1 MQKKQAAPAA
11 WPRER
16 ILFLALKTKLTAA
29 AAIKQQKP
37 IFKNLVLILFR
48 NRKRQI
54 KLIPFFIQTRS
65 IFYIFGYPKSHSKR
79 QIVIVA
85 ATKLIEKKWFTWLH
99 KKTLFMLGGSPVIV
113 VMGGDSCSE
122 VHGFE
127 SLHRTL
133 DGNFSHIFAVKIVM
147 VFVWIENKTGLGWP
161 I

>member
-1 MQKKQAAPAA
+1 MQKKQAARAA

-85 ATKLIEKKWFTWLH
+85 ATKLIEKKLIYLVAQKNSFHVGREPCYSGYGRRLM
-99 KKTLFMLGGSPVIV
+99 F
-113 VMGGDSCSE
+113 
-122 VHGFE
+122 
-127 SLHRTL
+127 
-133 DGNFSHIFAVKIVM
+133 
-147 VFVWIENKTGLGWP
+147 
-161 I
+161 